1 VTFKFAAGH
10 AVSITARVHRI
21 RVAGRLA
28 ARGAQAALRLAR
40 KLSGAGWALADQCVV
55 SAANFLTIFLFAR
68 YLEIATFGAFM
79 LAHTGLLLL
88 TNMQNALVVQPH
100 NVLAAGLPQADYRRF
115 TGALV
120 VLQVFYCLTACAA
133 LCLLGW
139 LLGAAYSPAAGDI
152 VIALGL
158 AVVPWLAQDF
168 VRRVLYTRG
177 LSRAAAANDAIVYGL
192 QLFGAIVLVQ
202 SAAAWA
208 TPASALSVLGLSSA
222 AGVLFGAWQLRDQ
235 VSFAGVGSGS
245 YRRAWSETWH
255 FGKWLTAQN
264 GVAWFG
270 AQGHSWVVG
279 LLLGVEQVGIY
290 RAATHLVNLMNPLLQ
305 ACFAY
310 LPSRGSLAYL
320 AGGAEELSQ
329 WVKRMQRLLL
339 LALVP
344 FAIVLV
350 GFPGQVLDLAYGGRF
365 TDANLALILALA
377 AIAQCI
383 GFAKYPFDIGLLALR
398 SPKSIFYAY
407 LIPIVLLLTVGTSL
421 IGFLGIVG
429 VPLSVMVINTSLL
442 VATWLA
448 YDRRI
453 KESAA
458 APRAADGT
466 A

>member
-1 VTFKFAAGH
+1 MTFRLSAGH
-10 AVSITARVHRI
+10 AAAIAARADAFRA
-21 RVAGRLA
+21 AGRLA
-28 ARGAQAALRLAR
+28 VRGVQAALRLAG
-40 KLSGAGWALADQCVV
+40 KLGGAGWALADQCMV

-100 NVLAAGLPQADYRRF
+100 NVLAAGMPQADYRRF

-120 VLQVFYCLTACAA
+120 VLQALYCLAACAA
-133 LCLLGW
+133 LSLLGW
-139 LLGAAYSPAAGDI
+139 LLGAVYSPAAGDT
-152 VIALGL
+152 VIALAL
-158 AVVPWLAQDF
+158 AAVPWLAQDF

-177 LSRAAAANDAIVYGL
+177 LSRAAAANDGIVYSL

-202 SAAAWA
+202 SAAEWA

-222 AGVLFGAWQLRDQ
+222 VGVLFGAWQLRDQ
-235 VSFAGVGSGS
+235 VSFSGAGSF
-245 YRRAWSETWH
+245 RRAWSETWH

-279 LLLGVEQVGIY
+279 ILLGVEQVGIY

-320 AGGAEELSQ
+320 AGGPEVLSQ
-329 WVKRMQRLLL
+329 WVKRTQRLLL
-339 LALVP
+339 LALLP
-344 FAIVLV
+344 FAVVLV
-350 GFPGQVLDLAYGGRF
+350 GFPAQVLDIAYGGRF
-365 TDANLALILALA
+365 TEANLALILALA

-383 GFAKYPFDIGLLALR
+383 GFSKYPFDIGLLALR

-421 IGFLGIVG
+421 IGLLGIVG
-429 VPLSVMVINTSLL
+429 VPLSVIVINTSLL
-442 VATWLA
+442 VATRLA
-448 YDRRI
+448 YKRRI
-453 KESAA
+453 AESASA
-458 APRAADGT
+458 ARAAEGKT
-466 A
+466 

>member
-1 VTFKFAAGH
+1 MTTRLPAGQAVAIAAR
-10 AVSITARVHRI
+10 ADWA
-21 RVAGRLA
+21 RVAGRFAERA
-28 ARGAQAALRLAR
+28 ARAALRLAG
-40 KLSGAGWALADQCVV
+40 KLGGAGWALADQCLV

-79 LAHTGLLLL
+79 LAHTGLLLM

-120 VLQVFYCLTACAA
+120 VLQAFYCLAACVA
-133 LCLLGW
+133 LGLLGW
-139 LLGAAYSPAAGDI
+139 LLGAAYSPAAGDT
-152 VIALGL
+152 VIALAL
-158 AVVPWLAQDF
+158 AAVPWLAQDF

-177 LSRAAAANDAIVYGL
+177 LSRAAAANDGIVCGL
-192 QLFGAIVLVQ
+192 QLFGAVVLVQ

-222 AGVLFGAWQLRDQ
+222 AGVLYGAWQLRDQ
-235 VSFAGVGSGS
+235 VSFPDDGPS

-270 AQGHSWVVG
+270 AQGHSWAVG

-290 RAATHLVNLMNPLLQ
+290 RAVTHLVNLMNPLMQ

-310 LPSRGSLAYL
+310 LPSRGSLAFL
-320 AGGAEELSQ
+320 AGGADGLSR
-329 WVKRMQRLLL
+329 WVKRMQRVLL

-344 FAIVLV
+344 FGIVLA
-350 GFPGQVLDLAYGGRF
+350 GFPGPVLELAYGGRF
-365 TDANLALILALA
+365 SDASLALILALA

-383 GFAKYPFDIGLLALR
+383 GFSKYPFDIGLLALR

-407 LIPIVLLLTVGTSL
+407 LIPVVLLLTAGALLISL
-421 IGFLGIVG
+421 LGIMG

-442 VATWLA
+442 VATRLA
-448 YDRRI
+448 YNRRI
-453 KESAA
+453 REEAA
-458 APRAADGT
+458 APHAAEGRS
-466 A
+466 